1 MTLDLHNN
9 CQRKTIMKTSILS
22 VFALY
27 MGSASAFAP
36 AAKFSTKNSLIQK
49 NMFSGAGAA
58 SPKEDDQGQL
68 AEMERIAKAMGMSI
82 DEYQLGINA
91 RMRMET
97 DISELRVK
105 VGDDKVS
112 VERCGNSP
120 PQHLVITVTD
130 EGKALGKAALEE
142 KLVASLKE
150 ASTQSKKGREQAQQK
165 MMQFISEQMKGM

>member
-1 MTLDLHNN
+1 
-9 CQRKTIMKTSILS
+9 MKTSILS

-36 AAKFSTKNSLIQK
+36 AAKFSIKNSLTQK

-58 SPKEDDQGQL
+58 APKEDDKGQL
-68 AEMERIAKAMGMSI
+68 AEMEKIAKAMGMSI

-91 RMRMET
+91 RTRMEA

-105 VGDDKVS
+105 AGDDKVS

-130 EGKALGKAALEE
+130 EGKALGKTALEE
-142 KLVASLKE
+142 KLVATLKE
-150 ASTQSKKGREQAQQK
+150 ASTESKKGREQAQQK
-165 MMQFISEQMKGM
+165 MMQFIGEQMKGM